1 MTTSAQKTLRR
12 LTIIVLLQWMGA
24 TLGLPLLPLFLEHRG
39 GTPHVIGLI
48 VASFFLAGVA
58 TQFFLGRLADQ
69 FGRRLILIGG
79 LVCYGFAS
87 MTYVLPVHAEWFT
100 LSRMFQGASAGAI
113 EVASMAAVASLF
125 PEHERGGAVAKIL
138 SAQLLGIAIGPI
150 AGVVTTVATLGWAFF
165 ATGIF
170 SLGAAVVALRTDLG
184 DVVFDPSLLP
194 RMRWSSQLLG
204 ALLAAATTGVAIG
217 VYETCWSMLLHAH
230 HASQFQ
236 IRLSWTMFCLP
247 WVALSRVGGW
257 IADHWNRKWAAL
269 LGLANGLIFLTI
281 YPRCHNNAIMPFI
294 GSFESI
300 GSALTVPSIGSLL
313 SQGAHDREFSRR
325 QGISAT
331 AQTIALAASAVGSGF
346 LFTQDPALPFDV
358 FAGVGALLL
367 IGAAWSWRAVVG
379 RVLPDETAESTGI
392 RP

>member
-1 MTTSAQKTLRR
+1 MTASPQKTLRR
-12 LTIIVLLQWMGA
+12 LTTIVLLQWMGA

-39 GTPHVIGLI
+39 GSPHVIGLI
-48 VASFFLAGVA
+48 VASFFVAGVS
-58 TQFFLGRLADQ
+58 TQYFLGRLADQ
-69 FGRRLILIGG
+69 FGRRLILVGG
-79 LVCYGFAS
+79 LVCYGVAS

-100 LSRMFQGASAGAI
+100 IARMFQGASAGAI

-125 PEHERGGAVAKIL
+125 PEHERGGAIAKIL

-170 SLGAAVVALRTDLG
+170 SLGAAFVALRTDLG
-184 DVVFDPSLLP
+184 DVAYDPTPLP
-194 RMRWSSQLLG
+194 PLQWSPQLVG
-204 ALLAAATTGVAIG
+204 ALLAATTTGISIG

-230 HASQFQ
+230 HATQFQ

-257 IADHWNRKWAAL
+257 IADHWNRKSAAL
-269 LGLANGLIFLTI
+269 LGLLNGIVFLTI
-281 YPRCHNNAIMPFI
+281 YPRCHNNAVMPFI

-300 GSALTVPSIGSLL
+300 GSALTAPSIGSLL

-325 QGISAT
+325 QGSSAT
-331 AQTIALAASAVGSGF
+331 AQTSALAASAVGSGF
-346 LFTQDPALPFDV
+346 LFTIDPALPFDV
-358 FAGVGALLL
+358 FAGIGGLFLL
-367 IGAAWSWRAVVG
+367 GAAWSWRAIRG
-379 RVLPDETAESTGI
+379 RVSPDEQDN
-392 RP
+392 

>member
-1 MTTSAQKTLRR
+1 MTSSAQKTLRR

-69 FGRRLILIGG
+69 FGRRLILVGG
-79 LVCYGFAS
+79 LVCYGIAS
-87 MTYVLPVHAEWFT
+87 MTYVFPVHAEWFT
-100 LSRMFQGASAGAI
+100 LSRILQGASAGAI
-113 EVASMAAVASLF
+113 EVASLAAVAALF
-125 PEHERGGAVAKIL
+125 PEHERGAAIGKIL
-138 SAQLLGIAIGPI
+138 AAQLLGIAIGPI

-184 DVVFDPSLLP
+184 DVVYDPSPLP
-194 RMRWSSQLLG
+194 PMQWSPQLLG
-204 ALLAAATTGVAIG
+204 ALLAAATTGVSIG

-230 HASQFQ
+230 HATQFQ

-257 IADHWNRKWAAL
+257 IADHWNRKSAAL
-269 LGLANGLIFLTI
+269 LGLANGLLFLTI

-331 AQTIALAASAVGSGF
+331 AQTSALAMSAVGSGF
-346 LFTQDPALPFDV
+346 LFTHDPALPFDV
-358 FAGVGALLL
+358 FAGAGGLLL
-367 IGAAWSWRAVVG
+367 LGVAWSWRRVTG
-379 RVLPDETAESTGI
+379 RVSPDEGA
-392 RP
+392 